1 MFSIPVHELIK
12 RPGEMRELVMQFDMD
27 HELGTGYA
35 TVPKGQ
41 WLKIDVRLESVHEG
55 ILATGDIV
63 TEAHTVCSRCLEDM
77 TAEVAES
84 FQELFVYGQP
94 GEDEFSVD
102 GDSIDL
108 EQVVIDS
115 VVLNL
120 PFKPVCSADCKGL
133 CQECG
138 FRLQE
143 DPSHSHQAPV
153 DSRFA
158 ALAELLEDGKD
169 R

>member
-35 TVPKGQ
+35 AVPKGQ
-41 WLKIDVRLESVHEG
+41 WLKLDVRLESVHEG
-55 ILATGDIV
+55 ILATGDV
-63 TEAHTVCSRCLEDM
+63 STVAKTSCSRCLEDM
-77 TAEVAES
+77 NVDIDES
-84 FQELFVYGQP
+84 FQELFVYGTP
-94 GEDEFSVD
+94 GEDEFGVN

-120 PFKPVCSADCKGL
+120 PFKPICSDDCLGL
-133 CQECG
+133 CAECG
-138 FRLQE
+138 IKLSSAA
-143 DPSHSHQAPV
+143 DHSHEAPV
-153 DSRFA
+153 DSRFS
-158 ALAELLEDGKD
+158 ALAHLLDEKPEN
-169 R
+169 